1 MTHKAAMPVLLQE
14 VLSEAVTKRQLVLS
28 AVRRDRDA
36 AKILNDARM
45 KQAEIRCHSV
55 DAKPFWEVSRV
66 IHHPQIA
73 PVEKMAHASLKPKHQ
88 LRNSSSTPVTKTSQS
103 YQSMP
108 GAIVDVPRSEPT
120 ASKATS
126 FD

>member
-1 MTHKAAMPVLLQE
+1 MQAISGDLPKYAQYSKVDNGTSHKEGMTHKAAMPVLLQE

-66 IHHPQIA
+66 IHHPQM
-73 PVEKMAHASLKPKHQ
+73 PL
-88 LRNSSSTPVTKTSQS
+88 LRKWH
-103 YQSMP
+103 ML
-108 GAIVDVPRSEPT
+108 A
-120 ASKATS
+120 
-126 FD
+126 